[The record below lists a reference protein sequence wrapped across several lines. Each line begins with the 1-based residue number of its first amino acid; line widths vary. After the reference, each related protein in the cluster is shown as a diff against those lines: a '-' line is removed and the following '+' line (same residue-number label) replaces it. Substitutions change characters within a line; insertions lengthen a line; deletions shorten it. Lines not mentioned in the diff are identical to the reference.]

1 MNLKVYC
8 KNITKGYIQLNKMF
22 EEYRIT
28 TQKHRVDVKN
38 PKYMHNKYKIEF
50 IIKWNHEI

>member
-8 KNITKGYIQLNKMF
+8 KNITKHYIQLNKMF

-50 IIKWNHEI
+50 IIKWNHDI